1 MMQRL
6 LPASVLG
13 TVADGIE
20 LGALTH
26 ALDLRMAEALQRLA
40 PTRKRLDADLYS
52 RAYREVGHARLRD
65 HQIDLISAVGLGL
78 ARAVR
83 TPGVSMLLRLSRGPA
98 KASGLG
104 ELQGFLERGFAAF
117 AALGDGKAFVDDIE
131 ASEREVAQRLFSAD
145 PDPVSYTHLDVYKR
159 QLLGDDLVDI
169 IQGAAQARGGLGH
182 AWCHDIKAIQQRA
195 VAVVDDVIAQADA
208 MRGQHGAQ
216 HVGAQAQVG
225 KCVAVSEL
233 ADAMACGKTEEVG
246 EEKFA
251 VPCIGFKHQLV
262 DIGELVRVFLHAYL
276 HA

>member
-1 MMQRL
+1 MVGRYEASMCVAVVEELFGANVAKVLPMMQRL

-145 PDPVSYTHLDVYKR
+145 PDPFR
-159 QLLGDDLVDI
+159 
-169 IQGAAQARGGLGH
+169 
-182 AWCHDIKAIQQRA
+182 
-195 VAVVDDVIAQADA
+195 
-208 MRGQHGAQ
+208 
-216 HVGAQAQVG
+216 
-225 KCVAVSEL
+225 
-233 ADAMACGKTEEVG
+233 
-246 EEKFA
+246 
-251 VPCIGFKHQLV
+251 
-262 DIGELVRVFLHAYL
+262 
-276 HA
+276 